1 MSRLLIPLALAG
13 ICAALLIV
21 TVRAGSFVAG
31 GSDSSCYVLQAE
43 RWASGRLLDPDP
55 LALQA
60 SWPDAERAFAPAG
73 HFPAPRVRGAIAPIC
88 PSGLSMLMAPFRA
101 AGGRTAMFLLFPL
114 CGMLLV
120 IGTFLLGNR
129 LHPGVGLA
137 SALVIAANP
146 IVLYQVVQPMS
157 DVPAAA
163 FWTLALAMAVC
174 REPRGPLLAGMWA
187 AVAILV
193 RPNLLPLGFVI
204 GVYLLV
210 QPDRFWRERVA
221 HAAAYAVPCA
231 AGCVAVALVQWRFYG
246 SPLASGYGA
255 VGDIFAFAHVAPN
268 VSRYGTWLAETQT
281 PLVLLVLAAPF
292 ALPRAFAL
300 LGLAFTIAAAA
311 VYLPYLVFED
321 WSYVR
326 FLLPAMPVLTVLLL
340 GTVSSLVQRLSARHG
355 ATVVSVVALALA
367 LHGVWAARSHQA
379 FALRQLES
387 VYARTG
393 GEVDRRLPRNA
404 LVVTSRYSGSV
415 RYYAGRE
422 TLVWD
427 VLDPASL
434 DRAVAFAH
442 AHGLAPF
449 FMLDSGEE
457 EAFRMRF
464 AGSDLARLDWPP
476 RIEIAPQVRIYEPAA
491 RERYQ
496 RGESIATEYVR

>member
-1 MSRLLIPLALAG
+1 MPRLLIPLALAG
-13 ICAALLIV
+13 ICAALLLA
-21 TVRAGSFVAG
+21 TARFGSFVAG

-43 RWASGRLLDPDP
+43 RWASGRVLDPDP
-55 LALQA
+55 LALRA

-73 HFPAPRVRGAIAPIC
+73 HVPAPPVRGAIAPIC

-114 CGMLLV
+114 CGILLV
-120 IGTFLLGNR
+120 AGTFLLGHR

-137 SALVIAANP
+137 SALVIATNP

-163 FWTLALAMAVC
+163 FWTLALAMAVG
-174 REPRGPLLAGMWA
+174 REPRGPLVAGIWA

-193 RPNLLPLGFVI
+193 RPNLLPLGVVI

-221 HAAAYAVPCA
+221 HAIAYAIPCA
-231 AGCVAVALVQWRFYG
+231 AGCATVALVQWRFYG

-255 VGDIFAFAHVAPN
+255 VGDIFAFAHIAPN
-268 VSRYGTWLAETQT
+268 VSRYGVWLAQTQT

-292 ALPRAFAL
+292 VLPRAFAL
-300 LGLAFTIAAAA
+300 LGLAVAAAVAA

-321 WSYVR
+321 WQYVR
-326 FLLPAMPVLTVLLL
+326 FLLPAMPILTVLLL
-340 GTVSSLVQRLSARHG
+340 GTVAVMVQRVSARQVS
-355 ATVVSVVALALA
+355 TVLGVVAVALAA
-367 LHGVWAARSHQA
+367 HGVWMARSHQA
-379 FALRQLES
+379 FALRRLES
-387 VYARTG
+387 VYARSG
-393 GEVDRRLPRNA
+393 DEVARRLPSNA

-434 DRAVAFAH
+434 DGAVAFAR
-442 AHGLAPF
+442 AHGLEPF

-464 AGSDLARLDWPP
+464 AGSELARLDWPP
-476 RIEIAPQVRIYEPAA
+476 RIEIAPQVRIYEPGA